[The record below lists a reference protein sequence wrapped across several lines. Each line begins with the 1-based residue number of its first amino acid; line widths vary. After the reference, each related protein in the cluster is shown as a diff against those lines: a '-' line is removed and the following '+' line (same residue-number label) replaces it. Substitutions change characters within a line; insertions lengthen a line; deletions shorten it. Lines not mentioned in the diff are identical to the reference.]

1 MEKIIDNL
9 ELSTLIQTVG
19 AGVGQDFDVE
29 ESHYGKIIIMTDAD
43 TDGAHIQTLLLTF
56 FYHYMKPLIDHGMVY
71 IAQPPLYRVYKKS
84 DPSKQIYCWTDKDL
98 EEAKTKIGAAY
109 GLNRYKGLGEMNADQ
124 LAATTM
130 NRRTRVL
137 LQVHVDDPLVVE
149 KRIGILMG
157 KDSGPRWSWIQENV
171 VFNEIDNFINEVKG
185 GK

>member
-1 MEKIIDNL
+1 
-9 ELSTLIQTVG
+9 
-19 AGVGQDFDVE
+19 
-29 ESHYGKIIIMTDAD
+29 
-43 TDGAHIQTLLLTF
+43 
-56 FYHYMKPLIDHGMVY
+56 MVY

-84 DPSKQIYCWTDKDL
+84 DPSKQIYCWTDQDL
-98 EEAKTKIGAAY
+98 EEAKAKIGGAY

-171 VFNEIDNFINEVKG
+171 VFNAVDNFLNEVKG